1 MKQIK
6 VRIIF
11 LVFSTLLAAAL
22 SFAGTKEAEK
32 PPALTPSQPE
42 KELSDKVAAALGREK
57 LPDKVAALGELR
69 RKLLLRDKPKTEQE
83 LADLRRKSDEKQFLS
98 VDLARALRDLDFVK
112 KERDNVSRLRSIE
125 EFVQRVKE
133 RLKPLANIDFAD
145 QIKKKET
152 ELSNIENSLAD
163 IERTIDK
170 LLDPEVAK
178 RRFKLIM
185 SSVFAGLVAFVIGGF
200 FYVARIDEKVRQAM
214 FSGQAGIQ
222 FVTLFSLVIAIILF
236 GILEILEGKELAALL
251 GGLSGYIL
259 GRTTGGMTTQQSG
272 SNAPKP

>member
-6 VRIIF
+6 VRMIF
-11 LVFSTLLAAAL
+11 LVISASLVAAL
-22 SFAGTKEAEK
+22 SFAQTKEPEK
-32 PPALTPSQPE
+32 PPAQTPSESE
-42 KELSDKVAAALGREK
+42 KELTKKVTAALGREK

-98 VDLARALRDLDFVK
+98 ADLTRALRDLEFAK
-112 KERDNVSRLRSIE
+112 AERNVSRVRSIE
-125 EFVQRVKE
+125 EFIARVKE
-133 RLKPLANIDFAD
+133 RLKPLPDIDFAE

-178 RRFKLIM
+178 RKFKLIM
-185 SSVFAGLVAFVIGGF
+185 SSVFAALVACVIIGF
-200 FYVARIDEKVRQAM
+200 FYVARLDEKVRQAM

-259 GRTTGGMTTQQSG
+259 GRTTGSTTTQ
-272 SNAPKP
+272 